1 MFCDVVRLRYVEA
14 VVGTVRCLCCLFY
27 VFDSIIFSMYCICG
41 EVLVVGMFGGY
52 IGMGVSGVRCGVA
65 ESKQCGHEKQIMQ
78 SLLDAMLGVWVIG
91 CALLD
96 RWC

>member
-1 MFCDVVRLRYVEA
+1 MLVLSFLRVRFNYF
-14 VVGTVRCLCCLFY
+14 FY
-27 VFDSIIFSMYCICG
+27 VYAVRYCICG

>member
-1 MFCDVVRLRYVEA
+1 MRLWLEQFVACA
-14 VVGTVRCLCCLFY
+14 VFFTCSIQLF
-27 VFDSIIFSMYCICG
+27 FLCICG
-41 EVLVVGMFGGY
+41 EVLAVGMFGGY